1 MEPSLP
7 KRHPP
12 KGLAMNTVHDPKFNS
27 PGYLWGQLLATQ
39 AMLLR
44 LASLTTT
51 REEFRES
58 SLEALEDLR
67 NTALPRPVP
76 DSMLSGIDDAE
87 AWLRTL
93 TE

>member
-1 MEPSLP
+1 
-7 KRHPP
+7 
-12 KGLAMNTVHDPKFNS
+12 MNTARDPKFSS

-51 REEFRES
+51 REEFRET
-58 SLEALEDLR
+58 SLEALETLR

-76 DSMLSGIDDAE
+76 DSMRSGIDDAE
-87 AWLRTL
+87 AWMWTL

>member
-1 MEPSLP
+1 M
-7 KRHPP
+7 KDVR
-12 KGLAMNTVHDPKFNS
+12 DPKFNS
-27 PGYLWGQLLATQ
+27 PGYLWGQILATQ

-58 SLEALEDLR
+58 SLEALETLR
-67 NTALPRPVP
+67 SSALPRSVP
-76 DSMLSGIDDAE
+76 EAMLSGIDDAE

>member
-1 MEPSLP
+1 
-7 KRHPP
+7 
-12 KGLAMNTVHDPKFNS
+12 MNTAHDPKFNS

-51 REEFRES
+51 REGFRET
-58 SLEALEDLR
+58 SLEALETLR
-67 NTALPRPVP
+67 NTALSRPVP

>member
-1 MEPSLP
+1 MKSL
-7 KRHPP
+7 
-12 KGLAMNTVHDPKFNS
+12 HDPKFSS

-44 LASLTTT
+44 LASQSATP
-51 REEFRES
+51 EEFRETGIKAIE
-58 SLEALEDLR
+58 SLR
-67 NTALPRPVP
+67 GTVLPRSAPE
-76 DSMLSGIDDAE
+76 SILSGIDHAE

>member
-1 MEPSLP
+1 M
-7 KRHPP
+7 KN
-12 KGLAMNTVHDPKFNS
+12 ANDPKFNS

-44 LASLTTT
+44 LASLTAT

-58 SLEALEDLR
+58 SLEALETLR
-67 NTALPRPVP
+67 NCALPRPVP
-76 DSMLSGIDDAE
+76 ETMLSGIDDAE

>member
-1 MEPSLP
+1 MEN
-7 KRHPP
+7 
-12 KGLAMNTVHDPKFNS
+12 AHDPKFKS

-51 REEFRES
+51 REEFRAS
-58 SLEALEDLR
+58 SLEALESLR

-76 DSMLSGIDDAE
+76 EAMLSGIDDAE